1 MGRPFRIKLR
11 IRRFARR
18 HRTVIG
24 AIRSFIVFSAAFGG
38 AYGFIVGSRSQHSGY
53 NPHAFA
59 IGASFLFAIACLGLA
74 TLSVR
79 LRFLRKKMR
88 GIVLHNE
95 ALADRNWELQEA
107 EGRARSLFESQGDLI
122 AMHDAEGRISFVN
135 DAYCLMAERPRETL
149 IGSRFSFEIL
159 EQGESALEDNGTRIH
174 DQKIATRLGP
184 RWIAWREGF
193 IRSDAGQPAEL
204 QCVGRDV
211 TDRTETERALA
222 DARDHADAANR
233 AKSRFLAMASHEIRT
248 PLNGILGM
256 SSLLLDTPLTPEQT
270 TYAKA
275 IKTSGDA
282 LLSLVEELLD
292 YSKIEAGKIALEQRP
307 FALTSLIEDITELLA
322 PRAQA
327 KKLEIA
333 AYVDERLPTEVIGDA
348 ARLRQVLLNLA
359 GNAIKFTATGGVA
372 LIVEPGLW
380 PNEISFLVRDTGI
393 GIAPEARER
402 IFREFE
408 QADER
413 IARNYG
419 GTGLGLSI
427 SERIIKRMGGRITL
441 ESQPGAGST
450 FEVSVPLPASLDGGQ
465 RPFVAPNLVG
475 QSIMLIS
482 TQSIEASLVARRLQ
496 RWGGQTCFVSDTDV
510 AIALL
515 PERTWRAVLVDRA
528 LGDEAVQGIGDVAR
542 TYATQRILMFTPSTR
557 RELKPS
563 SAFTAYLVKPLRAA
577 SLAARLAA
585 APEAQAR
592 IFREFEQADDRI
604 ARSFGGTGLG
614 LSISDRIIK
623 RMGGRITLESKPDAG
638 STFEVSIPLAPAGSE
653 QKPFTAPDL
662 SGQFIM
668 LVSPESIE
676 ASLAAR
682 RLQRWGGQTCMVS
695 DADVALALLPERA
708 WHAVLIDHT
717 LGFADIERLGEAA
730 RLHARQRIV
739 MFTPATR
746 SELHPQANSAFT
758 GYLVKPL
765 RAASLAARLMATP
778 EVAAPGL
785 AADPLIEPADAAHAP
800 VAPSTHGLSILVAE
814 DNQINALLIRSLLA
828 KLGHHTV
835 ITTDGNEALE
845 SWLSAKSAGSPY
857 DLVLMDIQMPNLDG
871 IETTKRIRELEAG
884 QPDRRTPILALT
896 ANTLVEDRY
905 ACFEAGMDG
914 FLIKPLDREKLAE
927 ALAVLAASR
936 HIPA

>member
-1 MGRPFRIKLR
+1 
-11 IRRFARR
+11 
-18 HRTVIG
+18 
-24 AIRSFIVFSAAFGG
+24 
-38 AYGFIVGSRSQHSGY
+38 
-53 NPHAFA
+53 
-59 IGASFLFAIACLGLA
+59 
-74 TLSVR
+74 
-79 LRFLRKKMR
+79 MR

-122 AMHDAEGRISFVN
+122 VMRDADGRITYAN
-135 DAYCLMAERPRETL
+135 DAYCLMAERPPEAL

-159 EQGESALEDNGTRIH
+159 EQGDSALEHNGTRMH
-174 DQKIATRLGP
+174 DQRIATRLGP

-222 DARDHADAANR
+222 DARDQANAANR

-256 SSLLLDTPLTPEQT
+256 SSLLLDTSLTPEQA

-275 IKTSGDA
+275 VKTSGDA
-282 LLSLVEELLD
+282 LLSLIEELLD
-292 YSKIEAGKIALEQRP
+292 YSKIEAGKIDLEQRP

-327 KKLEIA
+327 KSLEIA

-372 LIVEPGLW
+372 LIVEPGIW

-427 SERIIKRMGGRITL
+427 SERIVKRMSGRIAL

-450 FEVSVPLPASLDGGQ
+450 FEVSIPLAASVDGGQ
-465 RPFVAPNLVG
+465 RPFVAPNLAG
-475 QSIMLIS
+475 QSIMLVS

-510 AIALL
+510 AMALL
-515 PERTWRAVLVDRA
+515 PERSWHAVLVDRA
-528 LGDEAVQGIGDVAR
+528 LGDDTVQAIGDAAQR
-542 TYATQRILMFTPSTR
+542 CATQRILMFTPSTR
-557 RELKPS
+557 QELKPS
-563 SAFTAYLVKPLRAA
+563 SAFTAYLVKPVRAA

-585 APEAQAR
+585 
-592 IFREFEQADDRI
+592 
-604 ARSFGGTGLG
+604 
-614 LSISDRIIK
+614 
-623 RMGGRITLESKPDAG
+623 
-638 STFEVSIPLAPAGSE
+638 
-653 QKPFTAPDL
+653 
-662 SGQFIM
+662 
-668 LVSPESIE
+668 
-676 ASLAAR
+676 
-682 RLQRWGGQTCMVS
+682 
-695 DADVALALLPERA
+695 
-708 WHAVLIDHT
+708 
-717 LGFADIERLGEAA
+717 
-730 RLHARQRIV
+730 
-739 MFTPATR
+739 
-746 SELHPQANSAFT
+746 
-758 GYLVKPL
+758 
-765 RAASLAARLMATP
+765 TP
-778 EVAAPGL
+778 EVDAPLL
-785 AADPLIEPADAAHAP
+785 ADDLVDAETPAQKPAR
-800 VAPSTHGLSILVAE
+800 GLSVLVAE
-814 DNQINALLIRSLLA
+814 DNEINALLMRSLLTR
-828 KLGHHTV
+828 LGHHTV
-835 ITTDGNEALE
+835 IATDGAEALE
-845 SWLSAKSAGSPY
+845 SWLAAKSAGTPY
-857 DLVLMDIQMPNLDG
+857 DLVLMDVQMPELDG
-871 IETTKRIRELEAG
+871 IEATKRIRTLEASEPG
-884 QPDRRTPILALT
+884 RRTPILALT
-896 ANTLVEDRY
+896 ANTLNEDRY

-927 ALAVLAASR
+927 ALAGLAASR
-936 HIPA
+936 HLAA